1 MKESFIYSIGH
12 GNKSIEDFISV
23 IHKFGIK
30 YLIDVRSV
38 PYSKF
43 NPAFNQASLEKAIN
57 ATGDIRYLYMGNVLG
72 GLPKDDS
79 LKTNGK
85 MDYSKMKAV
94 PEFIKGISR
103 LVHANELKIPIC
115 VMCSE
120 SEPSH
125 CHRSKLIGESLKE
138 RGVIMQHIVKN
149 KLKNQTGG
157 HYVIKSQNY
166 VMNEINPNGSID
178 LFGNET
184 ILTSVKTY

>member
-1 MKESFIYSIGH
+1 
-12 GNKSIEDFISV
+12 
-23 IHKFGIK
+23 
-30 YLIDVRSV
+30 
-38 PYSKF
+38 
-43 NPAFNQASLEKAIN
+43 
-57 ATGDIRYLYMGNVLG
+57 MGNVLG

-149 KLKNQTGG
+149 KLKNQTG